1 MPRRRAALARRR
13 PGCRHDTARRH
24 VGHDAVGGP
33 QSAVSTYDV
42 AVVGLGPT
50 GATMALA
57 LGRRGHRVVVFER
70 STEPYSMPRACHLDA
85 EVARILA
92 RHGLEDDLHDLLTES
107 AGMEYVDGDGVRLF
121 TFEGFER
128 APLLGWH
135 EDYVFV
141 QPELEEVMRR
151 HLTALP
157 SVEIRLGVEAP
168 SLDDLRSMARFVVA
182 CDGASSGVRQQL
194 GVPLRDLVY
203 DEPWLV
209 VDVMLDREPEPPL
222 PDIIQQVCDPARL
235 ATFVPSH
242 GAHRRWEF
250 LLAEGEDPDPWTLLE
265 RWGVT
270 PAHGTLV
277 RAVRY
282 RFHALVAEQWRVG
295 TVFLAGDAAHM
306 MPPFMGQGLCSGV
319 RDADNLAW
327 RLDEVLGGAD
337 EPVLDGYATER
348 RAHAEQV
355 IAMSVDAGRTL
366 ARLAADPTDL
376 PQPSAPDPTRWSR
389 LPGLDLGGDFPVGHQ
404 LPQPDRLDD
413 RLPTWCWVASDATFV
428 PRDGRPVVV
437 EPRATYG
444 HRAVL
449 VRPDRY
455 IAAVVSEGA
464 APAAGA

>member
-1 MPRRRAALARRR
+1 M
-13 PGCRHDTARRH
+13 
-24 VGHDAVGGP
+24 
-33 QSAVSTYDV
+33 SEFDV
-42 AVVGLGPT
+42 AVVGYGPT
-50 GATMALA
+50 GATLALA
-57 LGRRGHRVVVFER
+57 LGRCGHRVVVFER
-70 STEPYSMPRACHLDA
+70 SDAPYSMPRACHLDA

-92 RHGLEDDLHDLLTES
+92 RHGLEGDLHGLLTES
-107 AGMEYVDGDGVRLF
+107 AGMEYVDGTGRRLF

-128 APLLGWH
+128 EPLLGWH

-151 HLTALP
+151 HVAALP
-157 SVEIRLGVEAP
+157 SVEVRLGVEAP
-168 SLDDLRSMARFVVA
+168 PLDELRSTARFVVA
-182 CDGASSGVRQQL
+182 CDGASSGVRQEL

-209 VDVMLDREPEPPL
+209 VDVYLDREPEPPL
-222 PDIIQQVCDPARL
+222 PTIIQQVCDPARL

-250 LLAEGEDPDPWTLLE
+250 LLGEDEDPDVWALLG

-295 TVFLAGDAAHM
+295 DVFLAGDAAHM

-327 RLDEVLGGAD
+327 RLDEVLHGGGDA
-337 EPVLDGYATER
+337 VLEAYGDER
-348 RAHAEQV
+348 RSHTEQV

-366 ARLAADPTDL
+366 GRLAADPADL

-389 LPGLDLGGDFPVGHQ
+389 LPGLDLGAPFPVGHQ
-404 LPQPDRLDD
+404 VPQPDRLDD
-413 RLPTWCWVASDATFV
+413 RMPPWCWVAADTSFAA
-428 PRDGRPVVV
+428 PDGRAVVV

-444 HRAVL
+444 NRAVL

-455 IAAVVSEGA
+455 IAAVVSAGA
-464 APAAGA
+464 APPAGA